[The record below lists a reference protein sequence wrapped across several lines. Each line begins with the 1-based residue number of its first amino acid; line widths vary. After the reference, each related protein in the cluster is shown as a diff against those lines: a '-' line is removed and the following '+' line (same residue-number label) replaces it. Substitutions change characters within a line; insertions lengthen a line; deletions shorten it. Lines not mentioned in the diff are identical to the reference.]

1 MSRFVCRMEGW
12 VRRDMLQS
20 LLVGRL
26 FFVRVTHEQTPRK
39 IAACFTFVYL
49 IFIRIYKKKREILL
63 KNHLIM

>member
-1 MSRFVCRMEGW
+1 MKEWGNLSRFVCRMEGW

-49 IFIRIYKKKREILL
+49 IFIRIYKKRGKSS
-63 KNHLIM
+63 

>member
-1 MSRFVCRMEGW
+1 
-12 VRRDMLQS
+12 MLQS

-26 FFVRVTHEQTPRK
+26 FFVRVTHEQTPHK